1 MCSNNQN
8 KKKESGCSADTPELW
23 QIGIDVL
30 PEYRGRG
37 IAKEEIQKA
46 SISP

>member
-1 MCSNNQN
+1 MT
-8 KKKESGCSADTPELW
+8 KENIIGIAVCSADTPELW

-37 IAKEEIQKA
+37 IAKALVSLLKEV
-46 SISP
+46 